1 MKKLSVILIALM
13 IPFYSCGQKEAVSL
27 PTITL
32 IGPLEVFFDL
42 NASYI
47 EFGYKAYDFAGNDIS
62 DLVVRDTSSLNMAEA
77 GTYRVSYTAVDRLGN
92 KSTPIYRTVRVGS
105 GQSPV
110 ITVSG
115 ENPLLLSLN
124 AEFSV
129 PTATAVGSDGK
140 TDLSDSVTVNAE
152 SVNTSVPGTYS
163 VYYTVTDVSGIVGM
177 TELTVYVLE
186 SDTPRIVVSGK
197 GTSADDPLVI
207 EQLVIQQT
215 TPTDDDLNN
224 AREALTKALPT
235 IKAYDLEDGDISYR
249 VSIVEDDIYNQI
261 LNAICLGGSVTDPLT
276 LTVSDEDGH
285 SSSISIYVTV
295 AEDMTPPVIY
305 IENEKPVYEIEIDM
319 WTDQWDKEW
328 GSATGILGGLTIY
341 VTDDNGVT
349 VDAFAKNGT
358 AESPGATDL
367 SKIQCWIEYPDVI
380 NSNTQEVYPDSDL
393 ETTLKHSKGANTN
406 CYYYQT
412 PNHEINTKTVLLKA
426 QDAAGNIGEKS
437 IKVFLKD
444 TTAPVI
450 STTEVTVAFGATQY
464 SYSVKDNS
472 GYTETKSSNI
482 PSYKTSVGEYPLM
495 SLIEG
500 QFVNQILF
508 SATDSSNNSKSQYGT
523 LKVTPPDTSNLFPYG
538 NFTGSQQ
545 TPAGDAIKD
554 TINLG
559 SDTTYHSPD
568 GWQLKAYD
576 GSDPKDNAAFM
587 TSHAKAGLI
596 LGMLH
601 GYSGYLICGTVCRGN
616 KYAYATTGFRAY
628 KSGVYEDRKITSM
641 SLGLQASA
649 SMVLYN
655 TVTYS
660 FSYDSVD
667 FHTSGGSGTFV
678 PGNRNMTFTVLTG
691 DGQLDGKSSVV
702 IERLAQCDATD
713 VYLCDAMDSGNWKT
727 TSVTATVSGGNI
739 SAISVLFSIGKPGVN
754 YKNPDTDADYGT
766 LTNNVTIK
774 AVNWNKLQAD
784 GLVAPANPS
793 GS

>member
-27 PTITL
+27 PTVTL

-42 NASYI
+42 NASYV

-62 DLVVRDTSSLNMAEA
+62 DLVIRDTSSLNMAEA

-285 SSSISIYVTV
+285 SSSVSIYVTV

-305 IENEKPVYEIEIDM
+305 IDNEKPVYEIEIDM
-319 WTDQWDKEW
+319 WTDQWNTEW
-328 GSATGILGGLTIY
+328 VSATGILGGLTIH
-341 VTDDNGVT
+341 VTDDNGAT
-349 VDAFAKNGT
+349 VDAFDKNGT
-358 AESPGATDL
+358 AESPGATDH

-380 NSNTQEVYPDSDL
+380 NSRTQEVYPDSDL

-437 IKVFLKD
+437 IKVFLRD
-444 TTAPVI
+444 TTAPEIV
-450 STTEVTVAFGATQY
+450 TTKATVNFGATQY
-464 SYSVKDNS
+464 SFQVKDNS
-472 GYTETKSSNI
+472 GYEKTTMGNI
-482 PSYKTSVGEYPLM
+482 PAYQGYPSM
-495 SLIEG
+495 GLIEG
-500 QFVNQILF
+500 TF
-508 SATDSSNNSKSQYGT
+508 TDGVSFFDTDYNRNSINIAGT
-523 LKVTPPDTSNLFPYG
+523 LVVGAPSTENVFSYG
-538 NFTGSQQ
+538 HFTGSDQSGAVENDMYGFNPKGWNL
-545 TPAGDAIKD
+545 TSFTGGSFS
-554 TINLG
+554 NLG
-559 SDTTYHSPD
+559 ANFYAAGKGVFGKDEVKQLNRIIETYD
-568 GWQLKAYD
+568 KFIMCGGVRKNGVTAYL
-576 GSDPKDNAAFM
+576 
-587 TSHAKAGLI
+587 TS
-596 LGMLH
+596 
-601 GYSGYLICGTVCRGN
+601 
-616 KYAYATTGFRAY
+616 GFRRD
-628 KSGVYEDRKITSM
+628 SISNVN
-641 SLGLQASA
+641 LGILSNTQNS
-649 SMVLYN
+649 VLYES
-655 TVTYS
+655 VTYS
-660 FSYDSVD
+660 LSYMYKD
-667 FHTSGGSGTFV
+667 FIVNEGDYRPGSRILTIRRESGEGVMNDNSTEF
-678 PGNRNMTFTVLTG
+678 
-691 DGQLDGKSSVV
+691 K
-702 IERLAQCDATD
+702 IERLPSKPSNTQYAYNAIVDTFQ
-713 VYLCDAMDSGNWKT
+713 SESQNF
-727 TSVTATVSGGNI
+727 TVKNGNI
-739 SAISVLFSIGKPGVN
+739 NSFSILYSVGKASVGDEPS
-754 YKNPDTDADYGT
+754 YPDVGSFISDIQ
-766 LTNNVTIK
+766 VK
-774 AVNWNKLQAD
+774 AVNWNKLQPD
-784 GLVAPANPS
+784 GTVAPAS

>member
-27 PTITL
+27 PTVTL

-42 NASYI
+42 NASYV

-62 DLVVRDTSSLNMAEA
+62 DLVIRDTSSLNMAEA

-207 EQLVIQQT
+207 EQLVIQDT

-285 SSSISIYVTV
+285 SPSVSIYVTV

-305 IENEKPVYEIEIDM
+305 IDNEKPVYEIEIDM
-319 WTDQWDKEW
+319 WTDQWNTEW
-328 GSATGILGGLTIY
+328 VSGILTGLTIF
-341 VTDDNGVT
+341 VTDDNGTT
-349 VDAFAKNGT
+349 VEAFDKNGT
-358 AESPGATDL
+358 AESPGATDQ

-380 NSNTQEVYPDSDL
+380 NSSTQEVYPDSDL

-426 QDAAGNIGEKS
+426 QDAAGIIGEKS
-437 IKVFLKD
+437 IKVFLRD
-444 TTAPVI
+444 TTDPEIV
-450 STTEVTVAFGATQY
+450 TTKATVNFGATQY
-464 SYSVKDNS
+464 SFQVKDNS
-472 GYTETKSSNI
+472 GYEKTTMGNI
-482 PSYKTSVGEYPLM
+482 PGYQGYPSM
-495 SLIEG
+495 GLIEG
-500 QFVNQILF
+500 TF
-508 SATDSSNNSKSQYGT
+508 TDGVSFFDTDYNRNSINKTGT
-523 LKVTPPDTSNLFPYG
+523 LVVQAPSTGNVFSYG
-538 NFTGSQQ
+538 HFTGSDQSGANEIDMYGF
-545 TPAGDAIKD
+545 TPTGWGL
-554 TINLG
+554 TSFTGGSFSNLG
-559 SDTTYHSPD
+559 ANFYNMGNWLGT
-568 GWQLKAYD
+568 GAGVKQLNRIIETYD
-576 GSDPKDNAAFM
+576 GFVMCGGVRKNGVTAYL
-587 TSHAKAGLI
+587 TS
-596 LGMLH
+596 
-601 GYSGYLICGTVCRGN
+601 
-616 KYAYATTGFRAY
+616 GFRRD
-628 KSGVYEDRKITSM
+628 SISNVN
-641 SLGLQASA
+641 LGILSNTQNS
-649 SMVLYN
+649 VLYES
-655 TVTYS
+655 VTYS
-660 FSYDSVD
+660 LSYMYKDFIVNEGDYRPGSRILTIRRESGEGVMNDNSTEFKIERSPSKPSNTQYAYNAIVD
-667 FHTSGGSGTFV
+667 TFQSESQ
-678 PGNRNMTFTVLTG
+678 NFTV
-691 DGQLDGKSSVV
+691 K
-702 IERLAQCDATD
+702 
-713 VYLCDAMDSGNWKT
+713 N
-727 TSVTATVSGGNI
+727 GNI
-739 SAISVLFSIGKPGVN
+739 NSFSILYSVGKADSSDDIS
-754 YKNPDTDADYGT
+754 YPDVGSFISEIR
-766 LTNNVTIK
+766 VK
-774 AVNWNKLQAD
+774 AVNWNKLQPN
-784 GLVAPANPS
+784 GSVAPANPS

>member
-27 PTITL
+27 PTVTL

-42 NASYI
+42 NASYV

-62 DLVVRDTSSLNMAEA
+62 DLVIRDTSSLNMAEA

-207 EQLVIQQT
+207 EQLVIQET
-215 TPTDDDLNN
+215 TPTADDLNN

-261 LNAICLGGSVTDPLT
+261 LNAICQGGSVSDPLT

-285 SSSISIYVTV
+285 SSSVSIYVTV

-305 IENEKPVYEIEIDM
+305 IDNEKPVYEIEIDM
-319 WTDQWDKEW
+319 WTNQWNDSW
-328 GSATGILGGLTIY
+328 ASAGGILTGLTIF
-341 VTDDNGVT
+341 VTDDNGST
-349 VDAFAKNGT
+349 VEAFDKNGT
-358 AESPGATDL
+358 AESPGATDQ

-380 NSNTQEVYPDSDL
+380 NSSTQEVYSDSNL
-393 ETTLKHSKGANTN
+393 KTTLEHSNGENTN

-437 IKVFLKD
+437 LKVFLRD
-444 TTAPVI
+444 TTAPQI
-450 STTEVTVAFGATQY
+450 LTTEAKVAFGATQY
-464 SYSVKDNS
+464 SFQVKDNS
-472 GYTETKSSNI
+472 GYEKTTMGNI
-482 PSYKTSVGEYPLM
+482 PGYQGYPSM
-495 SLIEG
+495 GLIEG
-500 QFVNQILF
+500 TF
-508 SATDSSNNSKSQYGT
+508 TDGVSFFDTDYNGNSINKTGT
-523 LKVTPPDTSNLFPYG
+523 LIVGAPSTENVFPYG
-538 NFTGSQQ
+538 HFDGSAQDGAVEIDMVGFNPNNWSLKSFDGGDFANLGASYYQGGVKQLNRIIETFAGFVMCGGVKSGTRSAYMTCGFRSVSGWGNDPVSNVNLGILSTETSRTLFQNVTYKLSYEYRDFHVSSGTHAPGNRILTITRKSGTGVFDEDGNSEFKLERSPQALGN
-545 TPAGDAIKD
+545 TEYPYDAIK
-554 TINLG
+554 
-559 SDTTYHSPD
+559 
-568 GWQLKAYD
+568 
-576 GSDPKDNAAFM
+576 
-587 TSHAKAGLI
+587 
-596 LGMLH
+596 
-601 GYSGYLICGTVCRGN
+601 SGFETEGQN
-616 KYAYATTGFRAY
+616 
-628 KSGVYEDRKITSM
+628 
-641 SLGLQASA
+641 
-649 SMVLYN
+649 
-655 TVTYS
+655 
-660 FSYDSVD
+660 
-667 FHTSGGSGTFV
+667 
-678 PGNRNMTFTVLTG
+678 FTV
-691 DGQLDGKSSVV
+691 
-702 IERLAQCDATD
+702 R
-713 VYLCDAMDSGNWKT
+713 N
-727 TSVTATVSGGNI
+727 GNI
-739 SAISVLFSIGKPGVN
+739 NSFTILYSVGKAKGEVN
-754 YKNPDTDADYGT
+754 YNADVGSFISEIQ
-766 LTNNVTIK
+766 VK
-774 AVNWNKLQAD
+774 AVNWDKLQSD
-784 GLVAPANPS
+784 GSVAPANSS